1 MNYTIRLEGEMVVL
15 DCTKEFE
22 FIDSIDVLTK
32 IQKNSKY
39 SSATHLL
46 ILDPGSLMNPT
57 MEETRKLST
66 IFTELLESP
75 FLRIAL
81 VVSKM
86 VHFGIGRMTEVL
98 ADPLKGRFKV
108 FRSEKQA
115 REWLG
120 DLTD

>member
-1 MNYTIRLEGEMVVL
+1 MNYTIRFESEIVVL

-22 FIDSIDVLTK
+22 FIDGFDVLTK

-39 SSATHLL
+39 SSATSLL

-57 MEETRKLST
+57 MEETRKIST
-66 IFTELLESP
+66 LFTTLLESP

-98 ADPLKGRFKV
+98 ADPVKGRFKV
-108 FRSEKQA
+108 FRNEEQA
-115 REWLG
+115 RDWLG
-120 DLTD
+120 DIMV